1 MSTGVVRIA
10 AKQGIPVTS
19 GAVDSFNASFAAR
32 LDFEL
37 PED

>member
-1 MSTGVVRIA
+1 MARIA
-10 AKQGIPVTS
+10 AKQGIPVTPRPI
-19 GAVDSFNASFAAR
+19 DSFKPFLATG